1 LLHSD
6 FETFPT
12 PGDKRLLAPSPERPL
27 FSLSKKKFAILFVVG
42 VRCVPLTLAGG
53 TRNPKER
60 DLDHIPRLS
69 KSIGW
74 LLHGIPPGAPRLLPC
89 VKSPGLLLP
98 GPGLFIS

>member
-1 LLHSD
+1 MLHSD

-69 KSIGW
+69 KSIEW
-74 LLHGIPPGAPRLLPC
+74 LLGGAPRLLPS